1 MSDTLFDAS
10 GRVNSS
16 KWAVGDEKT
25 VGDVGE
31 WHFLIIIKS
40 SRQDLAPLVEPGYTP
55 TRNKRSGSLNTPL
68 S

>member
-31 WHFLIIIKS
+31 WHFFNNNKIVETRPS
-40 SRQDLAPLVEPGYTP
+40 S
-55 TRNKRSGSLNTPL
+55 SG
-68 S
+68 